1 LGLCCIQRVQSQ
13 FVATNIETYLEWL
26 DKIGCDPEHI
36 AIPCFSFLQVVRE
49 VDNGTEVEKRN
60 RHRRRFLT
68 KLRH

>member
-1 LGLCCIQRVQSQ
+1 MGLCGIQRVQSQ
-13 FVATNIETYLEWL
+13 FVATNIETNIEWL
-26 DKIGCDPEHI
+26 VKIGCDPEHI

-49 VDNGTEVEKRN
+49 VDNGTEAEKSD